1 VVEGSFLPAVALATA
16 LLATLVTTTLTA
28 VAIKQ
33 RTVIWKVF

>member
-1 VVEGSFLPAVALATA
+1 VVEGSFLPAAALAAA

-33 RTVIWKVF
+33 RTAIWKVF